1 MKTKIIAIA
10 ALSLLCCSLTSCGK
24 TEINVNQYLTTEVNG
39 YDGEGYAGWN
49 VDLGQLVKDNYQAF
63 GLKEGYSMTEYQ
75 AVLEKL
81 RNNMKADYDK
91 SEELSNGDT
100 VKFTWDNSNLKTLES
115 DYGVKFK
122 TEDVEVTVSGLP
134 EIVDLNI
141 FDSIK
146 LQYTGTAPNASVMVD
161 NSALADLNLP
171 LTINFEVTPQ
181 DGLNLGDKVKVK
193 LIEGTAEAC
202 LLSGYRLTETEHE
215 YTVEGLDA
223 YLMSL
228 DDLSADA
235 SDNMN
240 SHGQDLLNAE
250 IASYWENPADLDSIT
265 LRGNYLLTTKEGL
278 IQNVNDALV
287 YVYEIKAKDFSYFS
301 YVEYD
306 NVMLLSDGTCSFNM
320 HEAFQPVGS
329 VAMGMPYGTTFE
341 RSSLNY
347 IGYADLDTLF
357 NEVVTQRIANYDY
370 KSTVT

>member
-1 MKTKIIAIA
+1 MKKLISMTA
-10 ALSLLCCSLTSCGK
+10 AAVMCCLLTSCGSTK
-24 TEINVNQYLTTEVNG
+24 INVNNYLTTEVTG
-39 YDGEGYAGWN
+39 FDGSGNAGWN
-49 VDLGQLVKDNYQAF
+49 VDIGQLVKDNYQAF
-63 GLKEGYSMTEYQ
+63 GLKNGYSVMEYQ

-81 RNNMKADYDK
+81 QNTMKADYDK
-91 SEELSNGDT
+91 STELSNGDT
-100 VKFTWDNSNLKTLES
+100 VKFSWDDSSLKTLES
-115 DYGVKFK
+115 NYKVKFE
-122 TEDVEVTVSGLP
+122 TEDVEIAVSGLQ
-134 EIVDLNI
+134 EFVDLNV

-161 NSALADLNLP
+161 NSELADLNLP

-181 DGLNLGDKVKVK
+181 DGLNVGDKVKVK

-202 LLSGYRLTETEHE
+202 LLSGYRLTETERE

-228 DDLSADA
+228 DNLPADA

-278 IQNVNDALV
+278 IQNVNDALI
-287 YVYEIKAKDFSYFS
+287 YVYEIKTKDFSYFS

-306 NVMLLSDGTCSFNM
+306 NVMLLSDGTCSFNLQ
-320 HEAFQPVGS
+320 EALQPVGS
-329 VAMGMPYGTTFE
+329 VAMGMPYGTTFK
-341 RSSLNY
+341 RNGLNY

-357 NEVVTQRIANYDY
+357 NEVVTQRIASYDY

>member
-1 MKTKIIAIA
+1 
-10 ALSLLCCSLTSCGK
+10 
-24 TEINVNQYLTTEVNG
+24 
-39 YDGEGYAGWN
+39 
-49 VDLGQLVKDNYQAF
+49 
-63 GLKEGYSMTEYQ
+63 
-75 AVLEKL
+75 
-81 RNNMKADYDK
+81 MKADYDK

-171 LTINFEVTPQ
+171 MKISFEIEPR
-181 DGLNLGDKVKVK
+181 DGLNIGDKVKVS
-193 LIEGTAEAC
+193 LIEGTEEAC
-202 LLSGYRLTETEHE
+202 LSAGYRLTETEHE
-215 YTVEGLDA
+215 YAVEGLDA

-228 DDLSADA
+228 DDLPADDSKKMDDHA
-235 SDNMN
+235 
-240 SHGQDLLNAE
+240 QDLLKAE
-250 IASYWENPADLDSIT
+250 IASYWDNPADLDSIT

-287 YVYEIKAKDFSYFS
+287 YVYEIKTKDFSYFS

-306 NVMLLSDGTCSFNM
+306 NVMLLSDGTCSFNLQ
-320 HEAFQPVGS
+320 EALQPVGS

-341 RSSLNY
+341 RNGLNY

>member
-10 ALSLLCCSLTSCGK
+10 AVSLLCCSLTSCGK

-115 DYGVKFK
+115 DYGVKFL
-122 TEDVEVTVSGLP
+122 TEDVEVTVSGLQ

-171 LTINFEVTPQ
+171 INISFEIEPR
-181 DGLNLGDKVKVK
+181 DGLNVGDKVKVS
-193 LIEGTAEAC
+193 LIEGTEEAC
-202 LLSGYRLTETEHE
+202 LSAGYRLTETEQE

-228 DDLSADA
+228 DELPADDSKKMDDHA
-235 SDNMN
+235 
-240 SHGQDLLNAE
+240 QDLLKAE
-250 IASYWENPADLDSIT
+250 IASYWDNPADLDGIS
-265 LRGNYLLTTKEGL
+265 LLGNYLLTTKEGL
-278 IQNVNDALV
+278 IQNNNNALV
-287 YVYEIKAKDFSYFS
+287 YVYEIKAKDFSYYS
-301 YVEYD
+301 YVEYW
-306 NVMLLSDGTCSFNM
+306 NVMILSDGTCS
-320 HEAFQPVGS
+320 
-329 VAMGMPYGTTFE
+329 
-341 RSSLNY
+341 
-347 IGYADLDTLF
+347 
-357 NEVVTQRIANYDY
+357 
-370 KSTVT
+370 